1 MRPGDF
7 IGRYGGEEFCVVLP
21 DTNSAGATLLAEKL
35 RDAVESL
42 NIAHP
47 ASSAADHVTVSIG
60 YTTEVVKNE
69 ARTSDLIDKADQ
81 ALYRAKDTGRNK
93 IKMYELK

>member
-1 MRPGDF
+1 
-7 IGRYGGEEFCVVLP
+7 V
-21 DTNSAGATLLAEKL
+21 AEKL

-42 NIAHP
+42 NLAHP
-47 ASSAADHVTVSIG
+47 ASSVADHVTVSIG

-69 ARTSDLIDKADQ
+69 ARTSDLIDEADQ

-93 IKMYELK
+93 IEMYKLGAGLAHFSPRKH